1 MNTYESYT
9 AFKTVVF
16 NTCESELK
24 ESLPREQKNQLM
36 SKASAVCL
44 YINVVK
50 LQTSVRRLYREEQ
63 LIILFISIHCRIV
76 VGF

>member
-1 MNTYESYT
+1 MRVGAKG
-9 AFKTVVF
+9 AFF
-16 NTCESELK
+16 
-24 ESLPREQKNQLM
+24 LPREKKNQLM
-36 SKASAVCL
+36 SKAPAVCL
-44 YINVVK
+44 YTNVVK